1 MGNSIRY
8 VRRERNNIVKEV
20 SIGVVGMWKR
30 VILENADLSR
40 LQMKKI
46 LHYHKG
52 NVLVQIFLA
61 FHFRLK
67 VTAPDV
73 EKITLQEVSMRTA

>member
-1 MGNSIRY
+1 
-8 VRRERNNIVKEV
+8 
-20 SIGVVGMWKR
+20 MWKR
-30 VILENADLSR
+30 VILENAALSR